1 VDKDFGA
8 VGHRQTV
15 VHIYVCIRQ
24 VDRRK
29 GSCKSGHQFCP

>member
-15 VHIYVCIRQ
+15 HPKFYGGGRN
-24 VDRRK
+24 
-29 GSCKSGHQFCP
+29 HE